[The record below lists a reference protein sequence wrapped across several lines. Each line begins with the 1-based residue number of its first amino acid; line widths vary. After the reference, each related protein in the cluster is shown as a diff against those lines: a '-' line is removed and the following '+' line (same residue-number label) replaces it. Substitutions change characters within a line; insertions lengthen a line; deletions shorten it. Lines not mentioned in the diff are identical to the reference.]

1 MRLPALMSLVWIVF
15 CVPANADSQAAS
27 PEIAEALKRPRI
39 AAALA
44 MRNRMDDFAI
54 ARDLASIEATL
65 APEMILNGPNNRV
78 NDRASII
85 KNIGAGRVDHG
96 VMERTIEYAAE
107 RGRDVI
113 FMGQEITRPRSTNK
127 DGKTAHRRFTDVW
140 TETPDGWKL
149 AMRHATVYATE

>member
-1 MRLPALMSLVWIVF
+1 MLSLLCLTIAAPAK
-15 CVPANADSQAAS
+15 ADSQAAN
-27 PEIAEALKRPRI
+27 PEVAESLKRPRI

-44 MRNRMDDFAI
+44 MRNRMDAVAI
-54 ARDLASIEATL
+54 ARDMASIEATL

-85 KNIGAGRVDHG
+85 KNIAAGLVGHG

-113 FMGQEITRPRSTNK
+113 FMGKETTRPRATNEG
-127 DGKTAHRRFTDVW
+127 GKTAHRRFTDVW
-140 TETPDGWKL
+140 TETSDGWKL
-149 AMRHATVYATE
+149 AMRQATVYETE